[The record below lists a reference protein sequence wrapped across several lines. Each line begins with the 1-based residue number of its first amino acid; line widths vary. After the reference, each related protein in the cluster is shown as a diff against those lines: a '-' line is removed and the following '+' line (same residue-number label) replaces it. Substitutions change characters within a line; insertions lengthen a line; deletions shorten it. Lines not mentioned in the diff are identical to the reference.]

1 MSFSGQNYLE
11 GKILAL
17 LRSFPQHL
25 LDSHSP
31 QLENIY
37 FYLNYSLLFV
47 LLQLYQFPPFAPL
60 PSAPPPNYSLIKMKF
75 HKFNIFQIFNGHFTR
90 Q

>member
-17 LRSFPQHL
+17 LPSFPQHL

-47 LLQLYQFPPFAPL
+47 LLQLYQFPPFAPS
-60 PSAPPPNYSLIKMKF
+60 PQHPPNYSLIKMKF
-75 HKFNIFQIFNGHFTR
+75 HKFNIFQIFNGHFT
-90 Q
+90 